1 MPSQGLR
8 GSDSAKEATAVREV
22 WRASVKHAKAVPE
35 LRRCILELEA
45 LLRAQQEQ
53 PDIGEV
59 DSASSISA
67 TAAATAAA
75 DAAAAAA
82 AVEERKAQGWSY
94 DSSVHSVIDQRVR
107 LFTAASGSS
116 SSARSSA
123 AVEGRVIAIRPAR
136 VPAAPAAVAV
146 SGKGK
151 RKAAA
156 VKPSSSERARPAK
169 WLLQLDSGE
178 QQEVG
183 EAALALYMRY
193 SSEGAIE
200 RDRDAEDAVEAEEE
214 VTNTNTNTV
223 RCHSAY
229 LIVLMFIIAA
239 ML

>member
-1 MPSQGLR
+1 MPSQGVR

-22 WRASVKHAKAVPE
+22 WRASVKHARAVPE
-35 LRRCILELEA
+35 LRRCMLELEA

-59 DSASSISA
+59 DSTSSSSA
-67 TAAATAAA
+67 AAAATAAA

-82 AVEERKAQGWSY
+82 AAVEQRKAQGWSY

-116 SSARSSA
+116 SSSRSSA
-123 AVEGRVIAIRPAR
+123 AVEGRVIAIRPAV
-136 VPAAPAAVAV
+136 VPAAPAAV

-156 VKPSSSERARPAK
+156 VKPASSDRARPAK

-193 SSEGAIE
+193 SSESAVE
-200 RDRDAEDAVEAEEE
+200 KDRDAEDAVEAEEE
-214 VTNTNTNTV
+214 VMYTNIHYIAVFIRYQNRV
-223 RCHSAY
+223 RMCT
-229 LIVLMFIIAA
+229 
-239 ML
+239 

>member
-1 MPSQGLR
+1 MHTPHVLNRDMPSQGVR

-22 WRASVKHAKAVPE
+22 WRASVKHARAVPE
-35 LRRCILELEA
+35 LRRCMLELEA

-59 DSASSISA
+59 DSTSSSSA
-67 TAAATAAA
+67 AAAATAAA
-75 DAAAAAA
+75 DAAAAAAA

-116 SSARSSA
+116 SSSRSSA
-123 AVEGRVIAIRPAR
+123 AVEGRVIAIRPAV
-136 VPAAPAAVAV
+136 VPAAPAAPAV

-156 VKPSSSERARPAK
+156 AVKPASTERARPAK

-178 QQEVG
+178 QQEIG
-183 EAALALYMRY
+183 EAALTLYMRY
-193 SSEGAIE
+193 SSESAVE

-214 VTNTNTNTV
+214 VIDTNILHTL
-223 RCHSAY
+223 H
-229 LIVLMFIIAA
+229 
-239 ML
+239 